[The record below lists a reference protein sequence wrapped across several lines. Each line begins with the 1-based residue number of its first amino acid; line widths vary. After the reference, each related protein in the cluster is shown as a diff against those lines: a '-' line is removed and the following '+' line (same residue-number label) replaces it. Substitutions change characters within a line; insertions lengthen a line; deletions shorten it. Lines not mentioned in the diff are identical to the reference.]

1 MDEQYDKSGYL
12 RIHYQVAFVGLG
24 VIVGAAVS
32 ARMGWVPVPWAF
44 GAVAVWLV
52 IAVAVHRRHPRKVV
66 FRAPSPGSPRA
77 AVVALPLVRR
87 PFAPSEPLVDDA
99 PPVPWIDPV
108 VWHSRFQH
116 SRWVGYRQ
124 GGPGDER
131 EDVEEG
137 GGGGSAFPAFVDPA
151 QRARA
156 PVGPPLAVVDDRAIR
171 TSDDAEAA
179 LARTPPEVGV
189 WWNEAGWPVCC
200 ERMAVLILVS
210 PTAAELAALVLDR
223 DIASACLEDG
233 EQHIFDETVAFT
245 RAGHRPENGLN
256 LFQCGVCARVY
267 GNVTYT

>member
-12 RIHYQVAFVGLG
+12 RIHYQVAFGGLG
-24 VIVGAAVS
+24 AIVGAVVS

-52 IAVAVHRRHPRKVV
+52 IAVAVHRRYPRKVV
-66 FRAPSPGSPRA
+66 FRATSPDSARA
-77 AVVALPLVRR
+77 ALAALPLARR

-99 PPVPWIDPV
+99 PPVPWIHPF
-108 VWHSRFQH
+108 VWHTRFQH

-124 GGPGDER
+124 GAPG
-131 EDVEEG
+131 
-137 GGGGSAFPAFVDPA
+137 
-151 QRARA
+151 
-156 PVGPPLAVVDDRAIR
+156 VGLDDLAIR
-171 TSDDAEAA
+171 TSDDADAA

-200 ERMAVLILVS
+200 ERMALLILVS
-210 PTAAELAALVLDR
+210 PTAAELAALLLDR
-223 DIASACLEDG
+223 DIASACLEEG
-233 EQHIFDETVAFT
+233 EQHIFDETVAHT